1 MSANAR
7 SSPDGM
13 FERWAKF
20 TARRPFVVIGI
31 CLAIVVAAVT
41 ASTMYGAPL
50 DPDFSAPGTE
60 TQRAYDL
67 LKERFRQQAGD
78 SAVIAFRVPAGVS
91 SDPARR
97 KIEDLVEQAKRLPGV
112 TGVSSPF
119 ADDGRGAISADG
131 RIAYATVL
139 YGERAWAIP
148 ASQVHALTSLAHD
161 SSGDGLTAE
170 AGGRVVE
177 QSEHAPP
184 GATESIGL
192 MIAIFILIVAFGS
205 LVAAGVPILAALAG
219 IGMSLAITGVATR
232 VFGISDAARTI
243 GIMIGAGVG
252 IDYAL
257 FVLTRFRETLR
268 AGSSVEDGIVESMS
282 TAGRMV
288 LFAGA
293 IVIVALLGTV
303 ASGIPIVTAI
313 GVAGAIFV
321 AAAMLMSLTLL
332 PALLVLFGNRVN
344 GLRVPFVRDRG
355 GPVEASVWYRLA
367 LRIQRH
373 PARWFGMSLVL
384 LLLLAAPAL
393 DMRLGF
399 ADAGNGTTKL
409 DSRRAY
415 DLLSEGF
422 GPGFNGPLVLA
433 LDLHDAGTGATAVI
447 DRVRAIVGERADVA
461 SVSPPA
467 LNAAGDAATL
477 LVTPRGAPQDE
488 STKRLVEELRQTS
501 LPAALSGSGARA
513 YVGGPVAA
521 FIDIGDRLTSRAPFA
536 LAAVLAV
543 SFVLLMAL
551 FRSVLVALKAVVM
564 NLLSMGAGYGVLVLI
579 FQWGWLS
586 GLTGMKEGPIETFV
600 PVLLFSILFGLS
612 MDYEV
617 FLISRI
623 REEYGRTGDNAR
635 SVAYGLATTAR
646 VIAAAAAIM
655 VAVFLSFAL
664 GPQRIIKE
672 FGIGLAV
679 AIFVDATLV
688 RLILVPATM
697 ELLGDANW
705 WLPRWLDRLL
715 PRFGIDSA
723 DGPAA
728 AVKAGAAV
736 STAGDG

>member
-1 MSANAR
+1 MADNAH
-7 SSPDGM
+7 SSPSGLL
-13 FERWAKF
+13 ERWAKF
-20 TARRPFVVIGI
+20 TAQRPFVVIGV
-31 CLAIVVAAVT
+31 CVAAVAAAVAA
-41 ASTMYGAPL
+41 ASMYGAPL

-60 TQRAYDL
+60 SQRAYDL
-67 LKERFRQQAGD
+67 LAERFPQQAGD
-78 SAVIAFRVPAGVS
+78 SAVIAFRAPAGVN
-91 SDPARR
+91 SDPARQQ
-97 KIEDLVEQAKRLPGV
+97 IEDVVEQAKRLPGV

-119 ADDGRGAISADG
+119 SDDGRSAISADG
-131 RIAYATVL
+131 LIAYATVL
-139 YGERAWAIP
+139 YGERASAIP

-161 SSGDGLTAE
+161 ASGDGLTAE

-177 QSEHAPP
+177 ESEHAPP

-192 MIAIFILIVAFGS
+192 LVAAIILLVAFGS
-205 LVAAGVPILAALAG
+205 LVAAGVPILAALASV
-219 IGMSLAITGVATR
+219 GMSLAITGLAAR

-252 IDYAL
+252 VDYAL
-257 FVLTRFRETLR
+257 FILTRFRETLR
-268 AGSSVEDGIVESMS
+268 NGSSVEDGIVESMS

-293 IVIVALLGTV
+293 IVIVAVLGTV

-321 AAAMLMSLTLL
+321 AAAVFMSLALL
-332 PALLVLFGNRVN
+332 PALLALFGDRVN
-344 GLRVPFVRDRG
+344 GLRVPFIRDRG
-355 GPVEASVWYRLA
+355 GPAEASMWYRLA

-373 PARWFGMSLVL
+373 PLRWFGASLAL
-384 LLLLAAPAL
+384 LLFLAAPAL

-409 DSRRAY
+409 NSRRAY

-422 GPGFNGPLVLA
+422 GPGFNGPLVVA
-433 LDLHDAGTGATAVI
+433 LDLRDAGADTTGVVA
-447 DRVRAIVGERADVA
+447 RVRATVSERPDVA

-467 LNAAGDAATL
+467 LNEAGDAATL
-477 LVTPRGAPQDE
+477 VVTPRGSPQDE
-488 STKRLVEELRQTS
+488 STKRLVEELRGVS
-501 LPAALSGSGARA
+501 LPAALSGTGASA

-521 FIDIGDRLTSRAPFA
+521 FIDIGDRLTSRLPFA
-536 LAAVLAV
+536 LAAVLGV

-551 FRSVLVALKAVVM
+551 FRSVLVALKAVAM
-564 NLLSMGAGYGVLVLI
+564 NLLSMGAAYGVLVVI

-664 GPQRIIKE
+664 GPQRVIKE

-679 AIFVDATLV
+679 AIFVDATVV
-688 RLILVPATM
+688 RLVLVPATM

-715 PRFGIDSA
+715 PRFGVASA
-723 DGPAA
+723 GERLIVKAA
-728 AVKAGAAV
+728 AAAP
-736 STAGDG
+736 AD